1 MKQRYI
7 KGATLF
13 NPRIYHPS
21 YLNKVILQCDSRWE
35 RDFLIDCE
43 FDKSIK
49 RFMTQ
54 PNSYSYVYQG
64 KTRRVTND
72 VRIEYHNGTFR
83 DIEVKDARWADSK
96 KLSEKV
102 SHISGLLQEHQKSSL
117 TLVTSEDIHRD
128 PSHVTRKILYNFM
141 FLNVDEVLS
150 KMAIKSLVNSEMTI
164 SDLEQRFEQKS
175 ASKPTAWAFLA
186 KHFSSI
192 DFIGKPEISPSTTI
206 RWSK

>member
-1 MKQRYI
+1 MKQRNI

-13 NPRIYHPS
+13 NPRIYHQS
-21 YLNKVILQCDSRWE
+21 FLNSATLQCDSRSE

-54 PNSYSYVYQG
+54 PNSYSYEYQG

-72 VRIEYHNGTFR
+72 VRIEYCDGTFR
-83 DIEVKDARWADSK
+83 DFEVKDARYADSQALHDKIDYISELLK
-96 KLSEKV
+96 K
-102 SHISGLLQEHQKSSL
+102 HQNSSL
-117 TLVTSEDIHRD
+117 TLVTTDDIYGD

-141 FLNVDEVLS
+141 FLNVPEELS
-150 KMAIKSLVNSEMTI
+150 KMAIKSLVK
-164 SDLEQRFEQKS
+164 SDMSIANLEQRFEQKG
-175 ASKPTAWAFLA
+175 ADKTRAWAFLA
-186 KHFSSI
+186 KQYASI
-192 DFIGKPEISPSTTI
+192 EFLGDPEISSTTII